1 MSQALASVFSVKWY
15 SEPYRT
21 LSQNKPFHKS
31 ILSQQPKYNLK
42 QLYNFQFSVTC
53 IEEKL

>member
-21 LSQNKPFHKS
+21 LSQNKPFNKS